1 VRAIVTQDIRVA
13 AETRRAGKETGVE
26 PDQRPMSF
34 IDLPVGP
41 RRRCNAKQCGLGLW
55 AGTTLTVKKEY
66 VMKMHLIMAAALT
79 ALSSHA
85 AFARYDGG
93 DTWSEL
99 EPSPITGSSQS
110 FQASTSASLSAPQ
123 LARYDGGD
131 TWSELQAKPVTAS
144 TEPMQV
150 ATTASLSSLQHEQ
163 PSARGTP
170 VDPDSADRTVR
181 LEPGSQWV
189 NVEYGESVK
198 FIVASQGAPERS
210 FAWRFDGSPIT
221 SEVDLSD
228 VAPADVPVHG
238 VRVFV
243 APDPRYSGE

>member
-1 VRAIVTQDIRVA
+1 
-13 AETRRAGKETGVE
+13 
-26 PDQRPMSF
+26 
-34 IDLPVGP
+34 
-41 RRRCNAKQCGLGLW
+41 
-55 AGTTLTVKKEY
+55 
-66 VMKMHLIMAAALT
+66 MKMHLVVAAALT

-85 AFARYDGG
+85 ALARYDGG

-99 EPSPITGSSQS
+99 EPSPITGSSQA
-110 FQASTSASLSAPQ
+110 FQASTGASLSSAQ

-131 TWSELQAKPVTAS
+131 TWSEVEAGPVTAS

-150 ATTASLSSLQHEQ
+150 ATIASLSSLQHEQ

-181 LEPGSQWV
+181 LEPGSHWV

-198 FIVASQGAPERS
+198 FIVASEGGAERS

-228 VAPADVPVHG
+228 VAPADVSVHG